1 MSQPIDR
8 EKNQVRRTNV
18 LIIYYYW
25 LNPNYALPC
34 PSLKKPAATKKW
46 LFYLGAWAQQKPV
59 QHFGYWNRIWDNSLN
74 VGQRSNADKLTHW
87 KLIKL
92 HTNKLSI
99 ILKTLPGLIA
109 YFFHAGLDEFVE
121 DQKTSTI

>member
-1 MSQPIDR
+1 MSQPTDR
-8 EKNQVRRTNV
+8 ESNQVRRTKV

-34 PSLKKPAATKKW
+34 PSLKKPAATKPW
-46 LFYLGAWAQQKPV
+46 LFYLGAWAQQKTRSAFWILEP
-59 QHFGYWNRIWDNSLN
+59 IWDNSLN
-74 VGQRSNADKLTHW
+74 VGKRSNADKLTHW

-99 ILKTLPGLIA
+99 ILKTLPGLIL
-109 YFFHAGLDEFVE
+109 FFSCWFR
-121 DQKTSTI
+121 